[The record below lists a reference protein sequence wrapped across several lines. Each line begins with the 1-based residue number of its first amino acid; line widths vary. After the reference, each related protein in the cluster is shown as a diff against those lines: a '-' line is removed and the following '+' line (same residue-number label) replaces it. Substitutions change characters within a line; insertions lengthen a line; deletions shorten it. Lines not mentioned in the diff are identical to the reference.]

1 MDYSTPSFPVLHY
14 ESLLRLT
21 SIELMMPSNH
31 LILSPPS
38 PPALNLF
45 QHQGLFQWVGSSSDG
60 WSVGIFASASV
71 LPMDIQVWFP
81 LGFTGLMSLL
91 SKGLSSIFTSTRVRK
106 HQFFDAQPSLWS
118 NSHIPPYK
126 AKIII
131 IWLFTRSILCR
142 PLLLLPSIFPT
153 IRVFSNDLALW
164 IRWPKYWSFSF
175 STSPYSGLVSFRIDW
190 FDLKKCYHQELERE
204 TTLGRELFWW
214 CGRWVW
220 RWEEVE
226 CRKTSWEAVAIP
238 ALSSLPTKKKSLVA
252 WAGSGS
258 EEDEQVPAD
267 WGSGCGVTQQTSE
280 APVLG
285 SYVPAV
291 QWERP
296 GEGGFGTWVWGED
309 TH

>member
-91 SKGLSSIFTSTRVRK
+91 SKGLSSIFTSTRVWK

-131 IWLFTRSILCR
+131 IWLFTRSTWTPGTERYKWAVLQY
-142 PLLLLPSIFPT
+142 
-153 IRVFSNDLALW
+153 IRVMG
-164 IRWPKYWSFSF
+164 
-175 STSPYSGLVSFRIDW
+175 T
-190 FDLKKCYHQELERE
+190 
-204 TTLGRELFWW
+204 
-214 CGRWVW
+214 
-220 RWEEVE
+220 
-226 CRKTSWEAVAIP
+226 
-238 ALSSLPTKKKSLVA
+238 SLV
-252 WAGSGS
+252 
-258 EEDEQVPAD
+258 
-267 WGSGCGVTQQTSE
+267 
-280 APVLG
+280 
-285 SYVPAV
+285 V
-291 QWERP
+291 QWLRLICTP
-296 GEGGFGTWVWGED
+296 NARGLG
-309 TH
+309 